1 MASIVEPQNDPGD
14 VEGVEQALKE
24 AITQDNRP
32 EETKV
37 RPMEPSEV
45 TKQKQQEQHEQEE
58 QNPLAGTKFEGKSME
73 DLLESYNN
81 LQSAY
86 GRMANDLGTQRK
98 LTDQLLNLKREEDL
112 SSNEPAPLP
121 EVDTNSL
128 LDNPTQT
135 LDRYISEREARL
147 RKEYDERLSQY
158 ESQLQTDRF
167 MQKHPDFMELGQS
180 TKFREWATGDPIR
193 ARVANAAAQGDW
205 EAADTLLTQYKQAQA
220 NPAADAASKEGLEAA
235 RKAGTESAASAGA
248 SSSDKVYRRADLIE
262 LKLRKPH
269 VYSDPA
275 FQNEILKAY
284 SEGRVK

>member
-14 VEGVEQALKE
+14 VEGVEKALKE

-32 EETKV
+32 EDQKV
-37 RPMEPSEV
+37 REMEPSEV
-45 TKQKQQEQHEQEE
+45 TKQKQEQREQEE

-220 NPAADAASKEGLEAA
+220 NPSAAEAASKEGLEAA